1 MAYELIWAPSARLDL
16 RELAAYIAESRPVA
30 AGRFV
35 RQVFRLVGQLADFP
49 ESGRMVP
56 EFEDPNL
63 RELIRRPCRIVYRV
77 KPQERIVEIAR
88 IWHAARGIPE
98 L

>member
-16 RELAAYIAESRPVA
+16 RELASYIAESRPVA
-30 AGRFV
+30 AERFV
-35 RQVFRLVGQLADFP
+35 RQVFRLVAQLADFP
-49 ESGRMVP
+49 ESGRIVP
-56 EFEDPNL
+56 EFDESNI

>member
-16 RELAAYIAESRPVA
+16 RELAAYIAESRPIA

-35 RQVFRLVGQLADFP
+35 KQVFRLVGQLADFP
-49 ESGRMVP
+49 ESGRIVP
-56 EFEDPNL
+56 EFDDPNI
-63 RELIRRPCRIVYRV
+63 REVVRRPCRIVYRV
-77 KPQERIVEIAR
+77 KTEDGIVEIVR
-88 IWHAARGIPE
+88 IWHAARGTPQ

>member
-1 MAYELIWAPSARLDL
+1 LDL
-16 RELAAYIAESRPVA
+16 RELAVYIAESRPVA

-35 RQVFRLVGQLADFP
+35 RQVFRLAGQLADFP
-49 ESGRMVP
+49 ESGRIVP
-56 EFEDPNL
+56 EFDDPNL

-77 KPQERIVEIAR
+77 KHQERIVEIVR
-88 IWHAARGIPE
+88 VWHAARGIPE